1 VAPTAARRLSE
12 DRMPNTATFE
22 LALIDVRGNL
32 LADPRT
38 EVQFFDAPDR
48 SRQLG
53 PTVTV
58 SFDGR
63 NRRRF
68 TIPAIPEVTAVHGS
82 IHPSRCRARRLGFF
96 TPTANETVLRSLTF
110 FRDPDKVAARF
121 TPWAELGNSFA
132 GLRRLLERSPEL
144 RIRGGK
150 MLGTFTGPTYDDVRD
165 DRAVLAKAG
174 LLNLHAKLSEI
185 IVPGTVRSWFSQI
198 EEIIAVDRE
207 RIVGRVNAEMAHTV
221 RDIKD
226 RISEFDDYKHTPAG
240 NHFTN
245 FPAWLRG
252 RYGIHKTKMYSIK
265 SRQEK
270 GNIQLTIAPG
280 TDVDGGETF
289 FADLDID
296 ENGVLLRHLADVFEH
311 KFTGGVHPFDIH
323 EIVALHHPGR
333 AMGYELV

>member
-1 VAPTAARRLSE
+1 
-12 DRMPNTATFE
+12 MPNTATFE

-38 EVQFFDAPDR
+38 EVEFYDAPDR

-53 PTVTV
+53 PTLEV
-58 SFDGR
+58 SFDGH
-63 NRRRF
+63 NPRRF
-68 TIPAIPEVTAVHGS
+68 AIPAIPEVTAVHGS
-82 IHPSRCRARRLGFF
+82 INPSRCRPRRLGFF
-96 TPTANETVLRSLTF
+96 TPTANETIRRSLTF
-110 FRDPDKVAARF
+110 FRHPDHVTARF
-121 TPWAELGNSFA
+121 TPWVVLGDAFA

-150 MLGTFTGPTYDDVRD
+150 KLGLFTGPTYDEVED

-174 LLNLHAKLSEI
+174 LLNVHAKLSELT
-185 IVPGTVRSWFSQI
+185 VPGTSRSWFSLI
-198 EEIIAVDRE
+198 DEIIAIDRE
-207 RIVGRVNAEMAHTV
+207 RVVGRVDAEMARAV

-245 FPAWLRG
+245 FPAWLRD
-252 RYGIHKTKMYSIK
+252 RHAIHKTRMYSIK
-265 SRQEK
+265 SREEK
-270 GNIQLTIAPG
+270 GNVQLTIAPG
-280 TDVDGGETF
+280 ADVDGGEIF

-296 ENGVLLRHLADVFEH
+296 ENGTLLRHIADVFEH

-323 EIVALHHPGR
+323 ELVGLFHPQR
-333 AMGYELV
+333 EIGYELV